1 VKEVFGLVGLII
13 WKTGWLGWFPT
24 IAVVTGNRQF
34 KNGFAAKRGPL
45 VGPSSRGYLTGNR
58 I

>member
-1 VKEVFGLVGLII
+1 VKEVFGLII
-13 WKTGWLGWFPT
+13 WKTGWLGRFPT